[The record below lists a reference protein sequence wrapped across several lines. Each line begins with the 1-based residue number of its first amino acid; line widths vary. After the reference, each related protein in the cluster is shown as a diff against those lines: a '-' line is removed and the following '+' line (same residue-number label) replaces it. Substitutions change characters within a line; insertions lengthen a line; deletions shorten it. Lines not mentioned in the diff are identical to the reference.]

1 MRHWST
7 RLVILLTLICAIT
20 IKVNAQDNYFSP
32 KHIRTSYSNDNYI
45 DLTIKDSSLEIE
57 GRLDIN
63 NLKTVCI
70 KIGNYSEYIETMKL
84 NKFRASLNINNIS
97 PNEKLYIYTG
107 LYDDELLWT
116 ILNGDIYLHKEKNGD
131 YKFMESTVVD
141 NNKYID
147 SVWINPCD
155 YMEDKPELIQLTD
168 YITRGATSKYDKAYE
183 LYKWVS
189 KNIYYDLDFYEEKTS
204 STYDTPND
212 VLTYRKCVCTGYV
225 HLLIALLQSQ
235 EIPAYEVIVELPK
248 YDNFIIDD
256 CVESEYK
263 HSILEAWIDGRW
275 VIMDPTS
282 NSKNTVKDGEYIKE
296 ETNGSLLFDPTLE
309 FLSYYYNIESRANR
323 N

>member
-7 RLVILLTLICAIT
+7 RLAILLTLICAIT

-116 ILNGDIYLHKEKNGD
+116 ILQ
-131 YKFMESTVVD
+131 
-141 NNKYID
+141 
-147 SVWINPCD
+147 
-155 YMEDKPELIQLTD
+155 IQ
-168 YITRGATSKYDKAYE
+168 SK
-183 LYKWVS
+183 
-189 KNIYYDLDFYEEKTS
+189 
-204 STYDTPND
+204 
-212 VLTYRKCVCTGYV
+212 
-225 HLLIALLQSQ
+225 
-235 EIPAYEVIVELPK
+235 
-248 YDNFIIDD
+248 
-256 CVESEYK
+256 
-263 HSILEAWIDGRW
+263 
-275 VIMDPTS
+275 
-282 NSKNTVKDGEYIKE
+282 
-296 ETNGSLLFDPTLE
+296 
-309 FLSYYYNIESRANR
+309 
-323 N
+323 